1 VRFSII
7 AILVFLGSAIVHYI
21 SLAQSDFANGWDGY
35 YYVMQAHSFIEYGY
49 LQSKDYSLIY
59 PYYIFLSFIIE
70 DYVLAFQL
78 GTSLLS
84 ATFSITIFYIIY
96 HSFDKNLAL
105 AMLGAVL
112 TIVSPGVI
120 FYVSQFP
127 KNLLGI
133 IFLSW
138 LLYFIY
144 KRKLGKMLL
153 MTILCFLTHRLSAGL
168 AIIATAVYFIHD
180 INWKWIVIG
189 FVGLIA
195 LTFLPGLLHIS
206 DLARFE
212 DAFSAEMHFMP
223 LEFLQ
228 SGITGGNL
236 MWSIEIW
243 LIVILL
249 LIYLISIGNRFIKK
263 KELSIIKAFSIILIA
278 MIILPFFSFSIGSMG
293 YRFFLLAFFGYPIL
307 AVYLVKNIP
316 RKLVFRIGLGLILL
330 IPFSIQAYNP
340 AIHDAPN
347 SLYFMIAEEIE
358 KHYDEQRYSL
368 IIAHKSL
375 AEVIIY
381 HTDFDALNWAPEI
394 EASKDSIARV
404 VHGIPH
410 RYLKQYDEEIQNGN
424 YLRINH
430 LYALI
435 SESSWEKL
443 LTKANKLQD
452 QQLLELIQK
461 GNNPMQIRPD
471 FIKKGKE

>member
-1 VRFSII
+1 MRISII

-21 SLAQSDFANGWDGY
+21 SLAHSDFANGWDGY

-59 PYYIFLSFIIE
+59 LYYIFLSFIIQ

-78 GTSLLS
+78 GTALLS
-84 ATFSITIFYIIY
+84 ATFSVSIFYIIY
-96 HSFDKNLAL
+96 YSFQKDLGLAS
-105 AMLGAVL
+105 MGAIL
-112 TIVSPGVI
+112 TIISPGII

-144 KRKLGKMLL
+144 KRKLGKMIL

-168 AIIATAVYFIHD
+168 AIMAMAVYFMHD
-180 INWKWIVIG
+180 LNWKWLVIG
-189 FVGLIA
+189 FVGLVS

-206 DLARFE
+206 DLSRFE
-212 DAFSAEMHFMP
+212 DAFSADMHFMP

-228 SGITGGNL
+228 SGITGGHI
-236 MWSIEIW
+236 MWSIEVW
-243 LIVILL
+243 LIVAML
-249 LIYLISIGNRFIKK
+249 LIYVVSIGNHFVKK
-263 KELSIIKAFSIILIA
+263 KELSITKAFSVILIA
-278 MIILPFFSFSIGSMG
+278 IIIMPFFSFSIGSMG

-307 AVYLVKNIP
+307 AVYLVKDIP
-316 RKLVFRIGLGLILL
+316 SKLVSGIGLGLILL

-347 SLYFMIAEEIE
+347 SLYFMIAEEIDE
-358 KHYDEQRYSL
+358 DYDEQRYPL

-381 HTDFDALNWAPEI
+381 HTDFDALNWAPDI
-394 EASKDSIARV
+394 EKQKDSIARV
-404 VHGIPH
+404 IHGIPQ
-410 RYLKQYDEEIQNGN
+410 RYLKEYTEELESGN

-430 LYALI
+430 QYAVI
-435 SESSWEKL
+435 SESSWIKML
-443 LTKANKLQD
+443 AKANAEQD
-452 QQLLELIQK
+452 ERLLELIEN
-461 GNNPMQIRPD
+461 GNNPMQVRPE